1 MEINDLYRV
10 KHVMTIQVLRDI
22 LIENGL
28 TTHENFKERLLDKVE
43 NSQLEKEIIEALKEN
58 IG

>member
-1 MEINDLYRV
+1 METNDLYRV
-10 KHVMTIQVLRDI
+10 KHIMTLQVIRDI

-43 NSQLEKEIIEALKEN
+43 NSQLKEEIIEALKDN

>member
-1 MEINDLYRV
+1 METNDLYRV
-10 KHVMTIQVLRDI
+10 KHIMTLQVIRDI
-22 LIENGL
+22 LIENGF

-43 NSQLEKEIIEALKEN
+43 NSQLKEEIIEALKDN